1 MSGGGL
7 ALTGLVYVFDMF
19 AGFVFISVTCC
30 CVHVLFVWSA
40 RPTKLYLK
48 NIEFKMFTC
57 NKKKRKSRDRRV
69 LIFRNYFSRYA
80 HTEQFCFLLSV
91 NLDFIILPLLFT
103 LPASVERPCHQTSSK
118 TRKFD
123 VFTCREMQNG

>member
-57 NKKKRKSRDRRV
+57 NKKKEKAETAECS
-69 LIFRNYFSRYA
+69 FSATISAGMRIP
-80 HTEQFCFLLSV
+80 
-91 NLDFIILPLLFT
+91 N
-103 LPASVERPCHQTSSK
+103 SSA
-118 TRKFD
+118 F
-123 VFTCREMQNG
+123 F

>member
-1 MSGGGL
+1 
-7 ALTGLVYVFDMF
+7 MF

-57 NKKKRKSRDRRV
+57 KRRV
-69 LIFRNYFSRYA
+69 LNYFNRYA
-80 HTEQFCFLLSV
+80 HTELFCFLLSV
-91 NLDFIILPLLFT
+91 NLGFISLPLLFT
-103 LPASVERPCHQTSSK
+103 LTASIEWPCH
-118 TRKFD
+118 
-123 VFTCREMQNG
+123 